1 MADANPRQVEILLGG
16 MTPPLHEQL
25 GVPAEDVAKYQRA
38 LESLNYL
45 RIHGFLPAS
54 IAWKRSEMAMARM
67 LKDLEKQ
74 ARTRDRDGGRNQ

>member
-1 MADANPRQVEILLGG
+1 MADSVNQRIQIQMGALA
-16 MTPPLHEQL
+16 PPLHEQL

-54 IAWKRSEMAMARM
+54 IALKRSEMAMARV
-67 LKDLEKQ
+67 LKDLEKR
-74 ARTRDRDGGRNQ
+74 ARTRDRNSRRNQ

>member
-1 MADANPRQVEILLGG
+1 MADREKKRVQIQMGALAS
-16 MTPPLHEQL
+16 PLHQQL

-54 IAWKRSEMAMARM
+54 IALKRAEMAMARM
-67 LKDLEKQ
+67 LKDLEKL
-74 ARTRDRDGGRNQ
+74 ARTRNRDGGRNQ

>member
-1 MADANPRQVEILLGG
+1 MTDSNRKQVEVQMGALA
-16 MTPPLHEQL
+16 PPLHEQL

-54 IAWKRSEMAMARM
+54 IAWKRAEMAMARM
-67 LKDLEKQ
+67 LKDLEKL
-74 ARTRDRDGGRNQ
+74 ARTRDRDGRRNQ